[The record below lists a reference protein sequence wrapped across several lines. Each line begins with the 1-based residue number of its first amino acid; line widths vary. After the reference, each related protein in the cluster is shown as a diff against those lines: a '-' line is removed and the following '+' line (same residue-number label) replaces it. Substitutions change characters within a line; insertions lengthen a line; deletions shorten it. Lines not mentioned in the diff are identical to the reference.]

1 MFVEID
7 FLSLPSSICDDAVSY
22 EDELETIVNNNLPIM
37 DPIYLDTIKL
47 PELNDDNIKVVLKII

>member
-22 EDELETIVNNNLPIM
+22 EDELETIINNDLPIM

-47 PELNDDNIKVVLKII
+47 PELTDDNIKVVLKII